1 MIGNVDTA
9 MAFGPVIKNP
19 KAEEELAASAGGFI
33 PNPKDSPE
41 EIGRKRQRAIDRY
54 YDRLARMQARRTAEL
69 VVDKRP
75 AKPSWV
81 IPTLL
86 LAAVGIGAFLLFR
99 RRK

>member
-41 EIGRKRQRAIDRY
+41 EIARKKQRAVDRY

-75 AKPSWV
+75 ERPSWI

-86 LAAVGIGAFLLFR
+86 LAAVGIGAFFLFR